1 MAGKGKR
8 YSDEGTLNYK
18 KIFAVFIFIAVV
30 IMFVFGIKKII
41 ALGTSSTGKISS
53 VNYFS
58 VYSNEKWGVIDSNGN
73 YIIKPQY
80 DEMILI
86 PDSSKAIFVCTYNVD
101 YENGTCNTKVVNDK
115 NEEIIKGYDS
125 VEYIDYLDENGKI
138 TYLKDLLIVEKNSKY
153 GIVDLSG
160 KELLETEYDK
170 ISKLENISNSLVIE
184 KDGLVGLSDYQGN
197 IIIKPEYNE
206 IQGIGNDYK
215 NGYITKDKGNL
226 YGIIDF
232 NKSMIFDNKYLDIK
246 SIYSS
251 NKYAVKIDKNYRVV
265 DKQGKILTDTEFED
279 ILDILGEQIIY
290 KEKNKYGVITINGE
304 KIVEPEYED
313 LQFINNNFFI
323 AQKNEKYGVISSNGD
338 LEIDFKY
345 EKMKY
350 SKLAGVLI
358 AKKENNQ
365 YDLFDSNM
373 NLKLT
378 ANSVE
383 MNDDYMKIQ
392 LTGETKYYNFKFEEK
407 DIQTILI
414 NNSLYTK
421 EKNGKYGFVDE
432 KGNVVVDY
440 KYDDA
445 TEFNKY
451 GFAGVKI
458 NGVWGAINIKGE
470 VVIEPKYNLD
480 NNKEID
486 FMGKWHIGIGANYYT
501 DM

>member
-18 KIFAVFIFIAVV
+18 KIFAVFIFIAVIV
-30 IMFVFGIKKII
+30 MFVFGIKKII

-73 YIIKPQY
+73 IIIPTKY

-101 YENGTCNTKVVNDK
+101 YENGTYDTKVINDK
-115 NEEIIKGYDS
+115 NEEIIKGYDN
-125 VEYIDYLDENGKI
+125 VNYIDYLDGNGKI
-138 TYLKDLLIVEKNSKY
+138 TYLKDLLIVEKNNKY
-153 GIVDLSG
+153 GIVDLAG
-160 KELLETEYDK
+160 NELLTTEYDK
-170 ISKLENISNSLVIE
+170 ITKMENINNSLIIE

-197 IIIKPEYNE
+197 IIIKPEYSE

-246 SIYSS
+246 NIYSS
-251 NKYAVKIDKNYRVV
+251 NKYAVKIDKKYRIV
-265 DKQGKILTDTEFED
+265 DKQGKIITDTEFED
-279 ILDILGEQIIY
+279 VIDILGEQVIY
-290 KEKNKYGVITINGE
+290 TEKNKYGVITISGE
-304 KIVEPEYED
+304 KIIKPEYEE

-323 AQKNEKYGVISSNGD
+323 AKKDEKYGVISSNGD

-345 EKMKY
+345 NEMKY

-365 YDLFDSNM
+365 YDLYDSNM
-373 NLKLT
+373 SLKLT
-378 ANSVE
+378 VNSVE
-383 MNDDYMKIQ
+383 MNDDYMEVQ
-392 LTGETKYYNFKFEEK
+392 LAGETKYYNFKFEQK
-407 DIQTILI
+407 DVKSIFI
-414 NNSLYTK
+414 NNTLYVS

-432 KGNVVVDY
+432 KGNIVVDY

-445 TEFNKY
+445 TEYNKY
-451 GFAGVKI
+451 GFAGVKT

-470 VVIEPKYNLD
+470 EIVEPKYNLD
-480 NNKEID
+480 NNKKID
-486 FMGKWHIGIGANYYT
+486 FIGKWHTGIDSNYYT

>member
-1 MAGKGKR
+1 M
-8 YSDEGTLNYK
+8 
-18 KIFAVFIFIAVV
+18 
-30 IMFVFGIKKII
+30 
-41 ALGTSSTGKISS
+41 
-53 VNYFS
+53 
-58 VYSNEKWGVIDSNGN
+58 
-73 YIIKPQY
+73 
-80 DEMILI
+80 
-86 PDSSKAIFVCTYNVD
+86 
-101 YENGTCNTKVVNDK
+101 
-115 NEEIIKGYDS
+115 
-125 VEYIDYLDENGKI
+125 
-138 TYLKDLLIVEKNSKY
+138 
-153 GIVDLSG
+153 
-160 KELLETEYDK
+160 
-170 ISKLENISNSLVIE
+170 ENISNSLIIE

-197 IIIKPEYNE
+197 IIIKPEYSE

-279 ILDILGEQIIY
+279 VVDILGEQIIY
-290 KEKNKYGVITINGE
+290 TEKNKCGVITVNGE
-304 KIVEPEYED
+304 KIIKTEYEE

-323 AQKNEKYGVISSNGD
+323 AKKNEKYGVISSNGD

-345 EKMKY
+345 EEMKY

-365 YDLFDSNM
+365 YDLYDSSM

-378 ANSVE
+378 VNSVE
-383 MNDDYMKIQ
+383 MNDDYMEVQ
-392 LTGETKYYNFKFEEK
+392 LAGETKYYNFKFEEK
-407 DIQTILI
+407 DIKSIFI
-414 NNSLYTK
+414 NNSLYIS

-445 TEFNKY
+445 TEYNKY

-470 VVIEPKYNLD
+470 EIVEPKYNLD
-480 NNKEID
+480 NNKKID
-486 FMGKWHIGIGANYYT
+486 FIGKWHIGIGANYYT